1 MIHLNDK
8 NRNFILPLLICLISG
23 GLFLIIAQAIHTG
36 AIVKFDLPIIK
47 IVQGWEAGWLT
58 VLFTSFTW
66 IGSGYGV
73 TPITFLICL
82 LLFFKYNKRPEAIL
96 FAFSIVSTILLNEG
110 LKRVFIRERP
120 EIYRLLDAGGFSFP
134 SGHTMMAV
142 SLYAM
147 IIYIVWPTVK
157 SKSGKFLLVFACSLF
172 AFLIAVSRIYVGVH
186 YPSDIAGGF
195 LMSTL
200 WITLLL
206 TGYRF
211 FQQPSH

>member
-1 MIHLNDK
+1 MNKKGFHIM
-8 NRNFILPLLICLISG
+8 LPLLICLASI
-23 GLFLIIAQAIHTG
+23 GLFLVIVVAINTG
-36 AIVKFDLPIIK
+36 AIEQFDLPIIEF
-47 IVQGWEAGWLT
+47 IQGLEAGWLT
-58 VLFTSFTW
+58 VLLKIFTW

-73 TPITFLICL
+73 TPITFFICL
-82 LLFFKYNKRPEAIL
+82 LLFFKYKKRPQAIL
-96 FAFSIVSTILLNEG
+96 FAFSIVITILLNEG
-110 LKRVFIRERP
+110 LKKVFTRDRP
-120 EIYRLLDAGGFSFP
+120 EIYRLMDAGGFSFP

-147 IIYIVWPTVK
+147 ITYLVWPAVK
-157 SKSGKFLLVFACSLF
+157 SNLGRVLLVLVSSLI

-206 TGYRF
+206 TSY
-211 FQQPSH
+211 HVVKK